1 MLLLTTLALL
11 LLSSVVDAADDAQAR
26 YLLHC
31 RGCHLANGMGVP
43 PDVPTL
49 VGEIGRRVATPVGR
63 EYVVREP
70 GVSQSGL
77 DDEGLAV
84 VLNWILETFNADT
97 LPAEYWPYSAGEIA
111 EARRKVLADP
121 LRYRRTLRMNGSRE
135 PD

>member
-11 LLSSVVDAADDAQAR
+11 LLSGVVDAADDAQAR

-49 VGEIGRRVATPVGR
+49 VGEIGRLVATPVGR
-63 EYVVREP
+63 EYVVRVP

-97 LPAEYWPYSAGEIA
+97 LPAEYRPYSAGEIA

-121 LRYRRTLRMNGSRE
+121 LRYRRTLRLNGTRV
-135 PD
+135 PN

>member
-1 MLLLTTLALL
+1 MVLVVTLAVL
-11 LLSSVVDAADDAQAR
+11 LLSGIVDAADDAQAR

-31 RGCHLANGMGVP
+31 RGCHLANGTGVP

-49 VGEIGRRVATPVGR
+49 VDEIGRLVATPVGR
-63 EYVVREP
+63 EYVVRVP

-97 LPAEYWPYSAGEIA
+97 LPAKYRPYSAGEIA

-121 LRYRRTLRMNGSRE
+121 LRYRRTLRLDGTRVPN
-135 PD
+135 

>member
-1 MLLLTTLALL
+1 MVLVITMAVL
-11 LLSSVVDAADDAQAR
+11 LLSSVVDAADNAQAR

-49 VGEIGRRVATPVGR
+49 VGEIGRLVATPVGR
-63 EYVVREP
+63 EYVVRVP

-97 LPAEYWPYSAGEIA
+97 LPAEYRPYSAGEIA

-121 LRYRRTLRMNGSRE
+121 LRYRRTLRLDGTRVPN
-135 PD
+135 

>member
-11 LLSSVVDAADDAQAR
+11 LLSGVDDAADDAQGR

-31 RGCHLANGMGVP
+31 RGCHLANGMGLP
-43 PDVPTL
+43 PEVPTL
-49 VGEIGRRVATPVGR
+49 VGEIGRLVATPVGR
-63 EYVVREP
+63 EYVVRVP

-97 LPAEYWPYSAGEIA
+97 LPAENRPYSAGEIA

-121 LRYRRTLRMNGSRE
+121 LRYRRTLRLDGTRVPN
-135 PD
+135 

>member
-1 MLLLTTLALL
+1 MVLAITLAVL
-11 LLSSVVDAADDAQAR
+11 LLSGVVDAADDAHAR

-49 VGEIGRRVATPVGR
+49 VGEIGRLVATPVGR
-63 EYVVREP
+63 EYVVRVP

-97 LPAEYWPYSAGEIA
+97 LPAEYRPYSAGEIA

-121 LRYRRTLRMNGSRE
+121 LRYRRTLRLDGTRVPN
-135 PD
+135 

>member
-1 MLLLTTLALL
+1 MVLVIALAVLLLPG
-11 LLSSVVDAADDAQAR
+11 VVDAADDAQAR

-49 VGEIGRRVATPVGR
+49 VGEIGRLVATPVGR
-63 EYVVREP
+63 EYVVRVP

-97 LPAEYWPYSAGEIA
+97 LPAEYRPYSAGEIA

-121 LRYRRTLRMNGSRE
+121 LRYRRTLRLDGTRVPN
-135 PD
+135 